1 VHFRTFVHL
10 QVAAAIVT
18 IALAFAA
25 SLAAAPASLPASR
38 AEVLLGQAKWLGLPL
53 AIAVFLVMLQRA
65 RSADLILGFL
75 GKPHLSGLP
84 PAFLQNTVEQTLL
97 AILGLAAFISACP
110 SNAVAAVDAFSL
122 LFLIGRALFFF
133 AYSANPMWRF
143 YGFSLSFYPSC
154 LFLVLGW
161 WFALRGA

>member
-75 GKPHLSGLP
+75 G
-84 PAFLQNTVEQTLL
+84 
-97 AILGLAAFISACP
+97 LAAFISACP